1 MKIFLKYDYIK
12 DHYEISNNS
21 IIKFIKKIKINLK
34 NYDLNNLNHILL

>member
-21 IIKFIKKIKINLK
+21 IIKFIEENK
-34 NYDLNNLNHILL
+34 N